1 MCADVDF
8 RIILSAG
15 MSKAKEAGTPGDLDR
30 REWYFENDELSDDE
44 LRASHAHEYGRE
56 IAKRSR
62 YVLTQLKILWLANE
76 LPKKH
81 QQRGPDLSGASIF
94 HPTLPKKIKRH
105 PDRVRG
111 DEAKFKLW
119 LFGIPVDTLGSRGS
133 EKQSWYNFP
142 ENVRRDAI
150 LTALR
155 RQREATLPSVF
166 LRTSRELQPSGSAQ
180 PDDSLRSLIRFLRE
194 LDSTNL
200 RGAEFG
206 FFAIDWSR
214 GLPALKK
221 EIFDWLKQRYED
233 RRNLGFVPKR
243 RPSRGQLRDQLRW
256 LGALR
261 FKEHYG
267 HKNLTEENFQRITLR
282 GPYQNMNDLYQAASK
297 ATKIL
302 KDRISDIER
311 TEN

>member
-15 MSKAKEAGTPGDLDR
+15 MSKAKKAGTPGDLDR
-30 REWYFENDELSDDE
+30 HEWYFENDELSDDE
-44 LRASHAHEYGRE
+44 LRPCHAHEYGRE
-56 IAKRSR
+56 IAKRSS
-62 YVLTQLKILWLANE
+62 YVSTQLKILWRANE
-76 LPKKH
+76 LPPKH
-81 QQRGPDLSGASIF
+81 QQRGPDLSGATIS
-94 HPTLPKKIKRH
+94 HPRLPKKIKRH
-105 PDRVRG
+105 RERVRG
-111 DEAKFKLW
+111 DEAAFKLR
-119 LFGIPVDTLGSRGS
+119 LFGISVDTLGSRGS
-133 EKQSWYNFP
+133 EKQSWYNLP
-142 ENVRRDAI
+142 ENVRHDAI
-150 LTALR
+150 HNASR
-155 RQREATLPSVF
+155 RQREAALPSVF
-166 LRTSRELQPSGSAQ
+166 LRTIRELQP
-180 PDDSLRSLIRFLRE
+180 DDFLRSLIRFLRE

-200 RGAEFG
+200 RGAECG

-214 GLPALKK
+214 GLPGLKK

-302 KDRISDIER
+302 KDRISDIEG

>member
-133 EKQSWYNFP
+133 EKAKLVQLPRKCTARCDTYRVATAKGGDTAVGVFAHQPRTS
-142 ENVRRDAI
+142 
-150 LTALR
+150 ALR
-155 RQREATLPSVF
+155 QRTTRRL
-166 LRTSRELQPSGSAQ
+166 SAVSN
-180 PDDSLRSLIRFLRE
+180 P
-194 LDSTNL
+194 
-200 RGAEFG
+200 
-206 FFAIDWSR
+206 
-214 GLPALKK
+214 
-221 EIFDWLKQRYED
+221 
-233 RRNLGFVPKR
+233 
-243 RPSRGQLRDQLRW
+243 
-256 LGALR
+256 
-261 FKEHYG
+261 
-267 HKNLTEENFQRITLR
+267 
-282 GPYQNMNDLYQAASK
+282 
-297 ATKIL
+297 
-302 KDRISDIER
+302 ISA
-311 TEN
+311 